1 MQALTRFAIPT
12 IRRASAN
19 AASAARCHPAAAIPT
34 AIRPFSGYG
43 DSITYSGGQASEGQG
58 GYYGSGGARAST
70 KPTEHKPEMIAQ
82 AADVEKIG
90 LIIQEVVHLEQ
101 ILEDEKAESQESVT
115 GKSLEISSRIKRFL
129 TSPEVMEVLIRL
141 EVDGEPVWGLSSEER
156 DMVHAVRRKVN
167 EC

>member
-1 MQALTRFAIPT
+1 
-12 IRRASAN
+12 
-19 AASAARCHPAAAIPT
+19 
-34 AIRPFSGYG
+34 
-43 DSITYSGGQASEGQG
+43 
-58 GYYGSGGARAST
+58 
-70 KPTEHKPEMIAQ
+70 MIAQ